1 MTVPRA
7 FVNIEW
13 DTVNHGGLSAKADIY
28 AVVEGVRMND
38 RTVRSVVLTAAFTA
52 LIVVGAI
59 FSFPAPWNPAVPFTM
74 ANFFVIL
81 SGMLLGPRRGLAAVG
96 LYLLLGFIGLPV
108 FAGGGAGLN
117 VMSPGFGFLLGYALA
132 AFTAG
137 WVTALILAAFLGVVG
152 NYAPGV
158 PWMHWRL
165 MGTVDD
171 WSWASTWGKY
181 TAPFLVGDGLKA
193 AAAVV
198 ITGVLRDRIGLSGRA
213 EERTGGR
220 AA

>member
-1 MTVPRA
+1 
-7 FVNIEW
+7 
-13 DTVNHGGLSAKADIY
+13 
-28 AVVEGVRMND
+28 MND

-59 FSFPAPWNPAVPFTM
+59 FSFPAPWNPVVPFTM
-74 ANFFVIL
+74 ATLFVIL

-96 LYLLLGFIGLPV
+96 LYLLLGLIGLPV
-108 FAGGGAGLN
+108 FSGGSAGLQ
-117 VMSPGFGFLLGYALA
+117 VMAGPTGGFLAGYALA

-137 WVTALILAAFLGVVG
+137 WVTALGGGRRWVLILAAFLGTVAI
-152 NYAPGV
+152 YIPGL

-165 MGTVDD
+165 MGIVDD

-181 TAPFLVGDGLKA
+181 TAPFLVGAGVKA
-193 AAAVV
+193 AAAVA
-198 ITGVLRDRIGLSGRA
+198 IAWVLRDRIDSRGRA

>member
-1 MTVPRA
+1 MST
-7 FVNIEW
+7 
-13 DTVNHGGLSAKADIY
+13 
-28 AVVEGVRMND
+28 MND
-38 RTVRSVVLTAAFTA
+38 RTLRSVVLVAAFTA

-59 FSFPAPWNPAVPFTM
+59 FSFPAPWNPVVPFTM

-81 SGMLLGPRRGLAAVG
+81 SGMLLGPWRGLAAVG

-108 FAGGGAGLN
+108 FAGGSAGLQ
-117 VMSPGFGFLLGYALA
+117 VMAGPTGGFLVGYALA

-137 WVTALILAAFLGVVG
+137 SVTALGGSRKWVLILAALLGMVG

-181 TAPFLVGDGLKA
+181 TAPFLVGAGVKA

-198 ITGVLRDRIGLSGRA
+198 ITWVLKDRIDSGEKARVTEA
-213 EERTGGR
+213 
-220 AA
+220 

>member
-1 MTVPRA
+1 MST
-7 FVNIEW
+7 
-13 DTVNHGGLSAKADIY
+13 
-28 AVVEGVRMND
+28 MND
-38 RTVRSVVLTAAFTA
+38 RTLRSVVLVAAFTA

-59 FSFPAPWNPAVPFTM
+59 FSFPAPWNPVVPFTM

-81 SGMLLGPRRGLAAVG
+81 SGMLLGPWRGLAAVG

-108 FAGGGAGLN
+108 FAGGSAGLQ
-117 VMSPGFGFLLGYALA
+117 VMAGPTGGFLVGYALA

-137 WVTALILAAFLGVVG
+137 SVTVLGGGRKWALILAASLGMVG

-181 TAPFLVGDGLKA
+181 TAPFLVGAGVKA

-198 ITGVLRDRIGLSGRA
+198 IAWVLKDRIDSGEKARVTEA
-213 EERTGGR
+213 
-220 AA
+220 

>member
-1 MTVPRA
+1 
-7 FVNIEW
+7 
-13 DTVNHGGLSAKADIY
+13 
-28 AVVEGVRMND
+28 MND
-38 RTVRSVVLTAAFTA
+38 RAVRSVVLTAAFTA

-59 FSFPAPWNPAVPFTM
+59 FSFPAPWNPVVPFTM
-74 ANFFVIL
+74 ATLFVIL

-96 LYLLLGFIGLPV
+96 LYLLLGLIGLPV
-108 FAGGGAGLN
+108 FSGGSAGLQ
-117 VMSPGFGFLLGYALA
+117 VMAGPTGGFLAGYALA

-137 WVTALILAAFLGVVG
+137 WVTALGGGRKWVLILAAFLGVVG

-213 EERTGGR
+213 EERTGGKT
-220 AA
+220 A

>member
-1 MTVPRA
+1 
-7 FVNIEW
+7 
-13 DTVNHGGLSAKADIY
+13 
-28 AVVEGVRMND
+28 MND
-38 RTVRSVVLTAAFTA
+38 RTLRSVVLTAAFTA

-59 FSFPAPWNPAVPFTM
+59 FSFPAPWNPVVPFTM
-74 ANFFVIL
+74 ATLFVIL
-81 SGMLLGPRRGLAAVG
+81 SGMLLGPWRGLAAAG

-108 FAGGGAGLN
+108 FAGGGAGLQ
-117 VMSPGFGFLLGYALA
+117 VMAGPTGGFLAGYALA

-137 WVTALILAAFLGVVG
+137 WVTALGGGRRRVLILAAMLGTAAI
-152 NYAPGV
+152 YIPGV

-171 WSWASTWGKY
+171 WSWVSTWGKY
-181 TAPFLVGDGLKA
+181 TAPFLIGAGVKA

-198 ITGVLRDRIGLSGRA
+198 IAWVLRDRIDSRRRA
-213 EERTGGR
+213 EGQAGGR

>member
-1 MTVPRA
+1 
-7 FVNIEW
+7 
-13 DTVNHGGLSAKADIY
+13 
-28 AVVEGVRMND
+28 MND

-96 LYLLLGFIGLPV
+96 LYLLLGLIGLPV
-108 FAGGGAGLN
+108 FSGGSAGLQ
-117 VMSPGFGFLLGYALA
+117 VMAGPTGGFLAGYALA

-137 WVTALILAAFLGVVG
+137 WVTALGGGRRWVLILAAFLGTVAI
-152 NYAPGV
+152 YIPGL

-165 MGTVDD
+165 MGIVDD

-181 TAPFLVGDGLKA
+181 TAPFLVGAGVKA
-193 AAAVV
+193 AAVA
-198 ITGVLRDRIGLSGRA
+198 IAWVLRDRIDSRGRA

>member
-1 MTVPRA
+1 MST
-7 FVNIEW
+7 
-13 DTVNHGGLSAKADIY
+13 
-28 AVVEGVRMND
+28 MND
-38 RTVRSVVLTAAFTA
+38 RTLRSVVLVAAFTA

-59 FSFPAPWNPAVPFTM
+59 FSFPAPWNPVVPFTM

-81 SGMLLGPRRGLAAVG
+81 SGMLLGPWRGLAAVG

-108 FAGGGAGLN
+108 FAGGSAGLQ
-117 VMSPGFGFLLGYALA
+117 VMAGPTGGFLVGYALA

-137 WVTALILAAFLGVVG
+137 SVTALGGGRKWVLILAAFLGMVG

-181 TAPFLVGDGLKA
+181 TAPFLVGAGVKA

-198 ITGVLRDRIGLSGRA
+198 ITWVLRDRIDSGEKARVTEA
-213 EERTGGR
+213 
-220 AA
+220 

>member
-1 MTVPRA
+1 MST
-7 FVNIEW
+7 
-13 DTVNHGGLSAKADIY
+13 
-28 AVVEGVRMND
+28 MND
-38 RTVRSVVLTAAFTA
+38 RTLRSVVLVAAFTA

-59 FSFPAPWNPAVPFTM
+59 FSFPAPWNPVVPFTM

-81 SGMLLGPRRGLAAVG
+81 SGMLLGPWRGLAAVG

-108 FAGGGAGLN
+108 FAGGSAGLQ
-117 VMSPGFGFLLGYALA
+117 VMAGPTGGFLVGYALA

-137 WVTALILAAFLGVVG
+137 SVTALGGGRKWVLMLAAFLGMVG

-181 TAPFLVGDGLKA
+181 TAPFLVGAGVKA

-198 ITGVLRDRIGLSGRA
+198 ITWVLKDRIDSGEKARVTEA
-213 EERTGGR
+213 
-220 AA
+220 

>member
-1 MTVPRA
+1 MST
-7 FVNIEW
+7 
-13 DTVNHGGLSAKADIY
+13 
-28 AVVEGVRMND
+28 MND
-38 RTVRSVVLTAAFTA
+38 RTLRSVVLVAAFTA

-59 FSFPAPWNPAVPFTM
+59 FSFPAPWNPVVPFTM

-81 SGMLLGPRRGLAAVG
+81 SGMLLGPWRGLAAVG

-108 FAGGGAGLN
+108 FAGGSAGLQ
-117 VMSPGFGFLLGYALA
+117 VMAGPTGGFLVGYALA

-137 WVTALILAAFLGVVG
+137 SVTALGGGRKWVLILAAFLGMVG

-181 TAPFLVGDGLKA
+181 TAPFLVGAGVKA

-198 ITGVLRDRIGLSGRA
+198 IAWVLKDRIDSGEKARVTEA
-213 EERTGGR
+213 
-220 AA
+220 